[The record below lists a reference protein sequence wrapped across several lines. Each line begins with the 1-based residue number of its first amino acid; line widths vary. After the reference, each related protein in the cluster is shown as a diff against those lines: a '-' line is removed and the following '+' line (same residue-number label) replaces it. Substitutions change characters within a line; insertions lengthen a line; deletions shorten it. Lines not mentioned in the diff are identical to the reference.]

1 MFLYINNI
9 TKSFGTKTALK
20 NVSFEIEKGSIV
32 GLLGP
37 NGAGKTTLIRSITGI
52 TQPDNGSILLNG
64 NTIDDQERRKI
75 GYLPEERGLYPE
87 MKVGEQLL
95 YLAQLKGMSKSEAK
109 KECDFWLEKLQLT
122 DRKSSRTNELS
133 KGMQQKIQFISAVI
147 HKPQFLI
154 LDEPFSGFDPINAE
168 TIKNEVLRLKGMG
181 TTILLSTHDMG
192 SVEELCDKVVLIH
205 QAQIILDGP
214 IDKIKEQY
222 RNGSFIVRTTKTK
235 EDKIQSPNFR
245 IQSSTM
251 KEDTIE
257 WLIEKTNKEMD
268 NNGFITELMQHFQ
281 IISIEEHLPSMNE
294 IFLLK
299 VKNDNSNIHE

>member
-1 MFLYINNI
+1 
-9 TKSFGTKTALK
+9 
-20 NVSFEIEKGSIV
+20 
-32 GLLGP
+32 
-37 NGAGKTTLIRSITGI
+37 
-52 TQPDNGSILLNG
+52 
-64 NTIDDQERRKI
+64 
-75 GYLPEERGLYPE
+75 
-87 MKVGEQLL
+87 
-95 YLAQLKGMSKSEAK
+95 MSKSEAK
-109 KECDFWLEKLQLT
+109 KECDFWLEKLQLA
-122 DRKSSRTNELS
+122 DRKNSRTNELS

-214 IDKIKEQY
+214 IDKIKKQY
-222 RNGSFIVRTTKTK
+222 RKGSFIVRTNKTK
-235 EDKIQSPNFR
+235 KDKIQSPNFK

-251 KEDTIE
+251 KEDSIE
-257 WLIEKTNKEMD
+257 WSIEKTNKEMD

-299 VKNDNSNIHE
+299 VKNDNSSIHE

>member
-1 MFLYINNI
+1 MFLFINNI
-9 TKSFGTKTALK
+9 TKSFGTKTAHK

-109 KECDFWLEKLQLT
+109 KECDFWLEKLQLA
-122 DRKSSRTNELS
+122 DRKNSRTNELS

-214 IDKIKEQY
+214 IDKIKKQY
-222 RNGSFIVRTTKTK
+222 RKGSFIVRTNKTK
-235 EDKIQSPNFR
+235 KDKIQSPNFK

-251 KEDTIE
+251 KEDSIE
-257 WLIEKTNKEMD
+257 WSIEKTNKEMD

-299 VKNDNSNIHE
+299 VKNDNSSIHE

>member
-1 MFLYINNI
+1 MFLFINNI

-109 KECDFWLEKLQLT
+109 KECDFWLEKLQLA
-122 DRKSSRTNELS
+122 DRKNSRTNELS